1 MTFINTNCEVFEKRT
16 LVHVHE
22 LEEIKKKI
30 IFRKVWNEKKIKKG
44 TSQKDKKKTEAKQNK
59 NNWQVHRAKD
69 LIPSWDR

>member
-1 MTFINTNCEVFEKRT
+1 MKFLKNVYT
-16 LVHVHE
+16 LHE

-44 TSQKDKKKTEAKQNK
+44 TSQKDKKTEAKQNK
-59 NNWQVHRAKD
+59 NNRQVHRAED